1 MSEPENN
8 LKYFPCRGPIG
19 RVSVEEGITDAV
31 IKKLRSM
38 GHSVDG
44 PVTGH
49 ARALFGRGHVITKG
63 AWWSQSQ
70 QDIYKGTE
78 MLWAGTDPRVDGLA
92 VGF

>member
-1 MSEPENN
+1 M
-8 LKYFPCRGPIG
+8 
-19 RVSVEEGITDAV
+19 SVEEGITDTV
-31 IKKLRSM
+31 IEELRYK

-44 PVTGH
+44 PVSGH

-70 QDIYKGTE
+70 DIYKGTE

-92 VGF
+92 AGY